1 MELAAFP
8 ISSPSVIASFQFA
21 GAELRYE
28 IGGDLA
34 SLLFLAFWAVVHFS
48 FVMGRRW
55 ERFFTPVA
63 VERSIPNM
71 LYATPAG
78 KAYHLYANC
87 SYIEGSIKTF
97 KNDLCTQCAK
107 RRFHQRAIRAL
118 QLE

>member
-8 ISSPSVIASFQFA
+8 ISAPSVIASFQFA

-28 IGGDLA
+28 IGGDLT
-34 SLLFLAFWAVVHFS
+34 SLLFLAFWAIVHFS

-55 ERFFTPVA
+55 ERYVAPVA
-63 VERSIPNM
+63 IERRIPNRIH
-71 LYATPAG
+71 ATPAG

-87 SYIEGSIKTF
+87 SYIEGSIRTF

-107 RRFHQRAIRAL
+107 RCFHQRAILAL

>member
-8 ISSPSVIASFQFA
+8 ISSPSVIASFHFA
-21 GAELRYE
+21 GTELRYE
-28 IGGDLA
+28 IGGYIA

-55 ERFFTPVA
+55 ERFISPVA
-63 VERSIPNM
+63 VERSIPNT

-78 KAYHLYANC
+78 KAYHLYGNC
-87 SYIEGSIKTF
+87 SYIKGSIKTF
-97 KNDLCTQCAK
+97 KNALCTECAK
-107 RRFHQRAIRAL
+107 RCFHQTAIRAL